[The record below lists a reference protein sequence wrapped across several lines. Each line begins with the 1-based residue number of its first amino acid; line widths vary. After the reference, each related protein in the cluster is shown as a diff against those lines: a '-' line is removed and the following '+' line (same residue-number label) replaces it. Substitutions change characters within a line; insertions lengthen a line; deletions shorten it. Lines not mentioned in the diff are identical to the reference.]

1 MNRYMM
7 IRRLSGPAF
16 LLLTGVLA
24 LLNQAGILS
33 WGKSWPFYLILAGV
47 LNLAR
52 RAALASDGG
61 YPPQTPFTGPAY
73 QGQPY
78 SGQPFP
84 GQPFPGQP
92 RQGQPYPAGAPQ
104 QQPPAPSTSIVPSES
119 NDNEGGQR

>member
-47 LNLAR
+47 LDLAR
-52 RAALASDGG
+52 RAAMASEG
-61 YPPQTPFTGPAY
+61 YPQTPYP
-73 QGQPY
+73 GQPY
-78 SGQPFP
+78 SGQQNP
-84 GQPFPGQP
+84 GQPYSGT
-92 RQGQPYPAGAPQ
+92 YPAGAQ
-104 QQPPAPSTSIVPSES
+104 QQPPAAPGTSIVPSES
-119 NDNEGGQR
+119 NEIEGGQR